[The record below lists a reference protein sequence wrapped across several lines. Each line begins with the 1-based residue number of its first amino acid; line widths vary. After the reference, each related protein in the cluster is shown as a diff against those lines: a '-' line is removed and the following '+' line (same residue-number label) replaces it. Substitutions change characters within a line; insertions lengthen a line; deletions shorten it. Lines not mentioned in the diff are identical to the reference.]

1 MAIAPVLK
9 TGVRK
14 DLGVRI
20 PRPPLSPAPSAHS
33 RCGARRRLG
42 SCLPIVMPALVGLL
56 FSPRPAHA
64 HPGAGIVADP
74 RGNVYFVVF
83 GSSHLMKLT
92 ADGRATVFVSDDR
105 IRVPHHL
112 SIGPDGSLYVA
123 SDDDGR
129 VWRVE
134 PDGRIALHLDSRRQL
149 ERPRLSVGAGGDPF
163 AVDAAGAVYALAE
176 PNGTALIRIAA
187 GSHDP
192 LPPFTRLDRMHYR
205 AMTVGPDGA
214 LYLTD
219 SDRVW
224 RVLPDSARTISPRGV
239 GLLQPMGVAVDR
251 SGNILV
257 ADYAARSVLRFTADG
272 IVNTP
277 PRLASMRFRGPS
289 GVTSVGD
296 TVYVLDNSA
305 GSMAVWRI
313 TSDGARRVYTQ
324 SFWGWHQRTVLLAL
338 PAALVALL
346 VVSRLR
352 RRRSA
357 RATASGCQPRSGC
370 ARASALAFIARLD
383 LVIRER
389 WPRG

>member
-1 MAIAPVLK
+1 MRRAGSLSFAVVTGMISLVLC
-9 TGVRK
+9 
-14 DLGVRI
+14 
-20 PRPPLSPAPSAHS
+20 SAT
-33 RCGARRRLG
+33 A
-42 SCLPIVMPALVGLL
+42 A
-56 FSPRPAHA
+56 A
-64 HPGAGIVADP
+64 HPGAGIVADA

-92 ADGRATVFVSDDR
+92 PNGSATVFVSDDR

-134 PDGRIALHLDSRRQL
+134 PNGRIALHLDSRNQL
-149 ERPRLSVGAGGDPF
+149 ALPRLSVGAGGDPF
-163 AVDAAGAVYALAE
+163 AVDAAGAVYALVE

-187 GSHDP
+187 GAHNQF
-192 LPPFTRLDRMHYR
+192 PPFTRLDRMHYR
-205 AMTVGPDGA
+205 AMTIGPDGA

-219 SDRVW
+219 SGRVW
-224 RVLPDSARTISPRGV
+224 RVFPDSARTISPRGV
-239 GLLQPMGVAVDR
+239 ELLQPMGVAVDG

-257 ADYAARSVLRFTADG
+257 ADYAARSVVRFTADG

-277 PRLASMRFRGPS
+277 PRIASMRFRGPS
-289 GVTSVGD
+289 GVTRVGD

-305 GSMAVWRI
+305 GSVAVWRI
-313 TSDGARRVYTQ
+313 TSDGARRVYTA

-346 VVSRLR
+346 VVNRLR
-352 RRRSA
+352 RRRLA
-357 RATASGCQPRSGC
+357 RAGARGVIHDRE
-370 ARASALAFIARLD
+370 ARAHLPSPPSPD
-383 LVIRER
+383 
-389 WPRG
+389 

>member
-1 MAIAPVLK
+1 MP
-9 TGVRK
+9 
-14 DLGVRI
+14 DPM
-20 PRPPLSPAPSAHS
+20 PRVGWVS
-33 RCGARRRLG
+33 RAVVAGF
-42 SCLPIVMPALVGLL
+42 IALVLC
-56 FSPRPAHA
+56 PATVAA
-64 HPGAGIVADP
+64 HPGAGIVADA

-92 ADGRATVFVSDDR
+92 PDGRASVFLSDDR

-134 PDGRIALHLDSRRQL
+134 PSGRIALHLDSRRQL
-149 ERPRLSVGAGGDPF
+149 AFPRLSVGAGGDPF
-163 AVDAAGAVYALAE
+163 AVETTGAVYALVE
-176 PNGTALIRIAA
+176 PNGTSLIRIAA

-192 LPPFTRLDRMHYR
+192 IPPFTRLDRMHYR

-219 SDRVW
+219 SGRVW
-224 RVLPDSARTISPRGV
+224 RVLPDSARTISPRGA
-239 GLLQPMGVAVDR
+239 GLQQPMGIAVDR

-257 ADYAARSVLRFTADG
+257 ADYAARSVVRFTADG

-277 PRLASMRFRGPS
+277 ARLASMRFRGPS

-313 TSDGARRVYTQ
+313 TGDGARRVYTA

-338 PAALVALL
+338 PTVLVALL

-352 RRRSA
+352 RRRVA
-357 RATASGCQPRSGC
+357 RAGR
-370 ARASALAFIARLD
+370 RAGHAQDTHAHLPSPSSPD
-383 LVIRER
+383 
-389 WPRG
+389 

>member
-1 MAIAPVLK
+1 MADP
-9 TGVRK
+9 T
-14 DLGVRI
+14 
-20 PRPPLSPAPSAHS
+20 PRAGSLSRAVVA
-33 RCGARRRLG
+33 GL
-42 SCLPIVMPALVGLL
+42 IALVVC
-56 FSPRPAHA
+56 PATAAA
-64 HPGAGIVADP
+64 HPGAGIVADA

-92 ADGRATVFVSDDR
+92 PDGRATVFVSDDR

-112 SIGPDGSLYVA
+112 SIGPEGSLYVA

-134 PDGRIALHLDSRRQL
+134 LDGRITLHLDSRRHL

-163 AVDAAGAVYALAE
+163 AVDSAGAVYALVE
-176 PNGTALIRIAA
+176 PNGTALIRIA
-187 GSHDP
+187 GVRHDP
-192 LPPFTRLDRMHYR
+192 IPPFSRLDRMHYR

-219 SDRVW
+219 SGRVW
-224 RVLPDSARTISPRGV
+224 RVLPDSARTISPRGA

-257 ADYAARSVLRFTADG
+257 ADYAARSVVRFTADG

-277 PRLASMRFRGPS
+277 PRIASMRFRGPS

-305 GSMAVWRI
+305 GSVAVWRI
-313 TSDGARRVYTQ
+313 TSDGARRVYTA
-324 SFWGWHQRTVLLAL
+324 SFWGWHQRTALFAL
-338 PAALVALL
+338 PAVLAALL
-346 VVSRLR
+346 VVGRLR
-352 RRRSA
+352 RRRAA
-357 RATASGCQPRSGC
+357 RAA
-370 ARASALAFIARLD
+370 ARGVEHARETHAHLPSPSSPD
-383 LVIRER
+383 
-389 WPRG
+389 